1 MNAKNLNGKPGAR
14 ANLSRTGFDMSQE
27 FAFTSSV
34 GMCLPTYQDF
44 LNVGESVH
52 FSGDM
57 IIRTQPLVTASM
69 CDIDIYLDWFFVPAS
84 MLFTLWPSKR
94 WQTNDFVSDFYDQG
108 DTLSDK
114 LPVFN
119 IQGYLS
125 QDDYSVPVNNLYS
138 NSPWDASFECLGK
151 SHFRLANHLGFNP
164 YGIFNGD
171 GTAKTEYASQDN
183 PNVFPLFALAY
194 QCIWQDYFRLP
205 VDDYVRRRMS
215 FNIDSYAFLADPAFD
230 TSKSLFQLNYRP
242 RNMDYFTSVKA
253 SPLFSSVNSFSDG
266 FEDVAAVLSNVNNYL
281 DTRSVFTG
289 KSDGEMEPVN
299 ARDATQTVMTSN
311 AATLSTGSIRN
322 IFAVEKLLRVT
333 GRAKKDYD
341 SQVLAHFGFKV
352 PHDVKHELT
361 HIKQQ
366 HAILHIGEVIST
378 SDTYS
383 EGSGSALG
391 AIGGKG
397 YGVISA
403 PKKPWSFT
411 APVDGVFMCIFSS
424 APRQRYFGTFDKQ
437 NVLTDRLS
445 FYQPEFDKLGMQPL
459 WAYEAFGFH
468 PNYVQERFGWQYR
481 YEQWKRKYNRVSE
494 AFAAPDKYSGT
505 VNQNVSWVNGTR
517 PFGTAFATPLTPSS
531 IGSNGKGLFVSP
543 MDINQIMVVP
553 YTPEWSDTYKQ
564 NAPTMFYTD
573 PFINAFRANVKKV
586 STMSSFGE
594 SDLNGI

>member
-1 MNAKNLNGKPGAR
+1 MNAKNLNSKPGAR

-94 WQTNDFVSDFYDQG
+94 WQTNDFVSDFYDVSVM
-108 DTLSDK
+108 SDNF
-114 LPVFN
+114 PIFD
-119 IQGYLS
+119 IQYHLHN
-125 QDDYSVPVNNLYS
+125 DDYTYS
-138 NSPWDASFECLGK
+138 SPADSMYTVSPWGNDFECLGK
-151 SHFRLANHLGFNP
+151 SQFRLANHLGFNP
-164 YGIFNGD
+164 YGIFKGD

-215 FNIDSYAFLADPAFD
+215 FNVDSYGVGSYTAIQDL
-230 TSKSLFQLNYRP
+230 SKSLFQLNYRP

-253 SPLFSSVNSFSDG
+253 SPLFSSVNSFDANFSRTSV
-266 FEDVAAVLSNVNNYL
+266 FLSAVRNYL
-281 DTRSVFTG
+281 SDDNNSVVGF
-289 KSDGEMEPVN
+289 DGESTGSQKLS
-299 ARDATQTVMTSN
+299 TQVGSDSL
-311 AATLSTGSIRN
+311 LSTGSLRN
-322 IFAVEKLLRVT
+322 IFAAEKLLRVT

-366 HAILHIGEVIST
+366 HSILHIGEVIST

-383 EGSGSALG
+383 DGSGSALG

-397 YGVISA
+397 YGVIQS

-411 APVDGVFMCIFSS
+411 APVDGVFMCVFSS

-459 WAYEAFGFH
+459 WAYEAFGFNS
-468 PNYVQERFGWQYR
+468 NYSEERFGWQYR

-517 PFGTAFATPLTPSS
+517 PYSTAFGTPLTPSS

-543 MDINQIMVVP
+543 KDLNQIMVVP

-573 PFINAFRANVKKV
+573 TFINAFRANVKKV

-594 SDLNGI
+594 PDLNGI